1 MNTALLVLA
10 SLNFFQ
16 ANNQKITGSIV
27 NDTSLRAGNPFMI
40 VIPEGTLKF
49 SGPVTKVLVKICAGQ
64 LDKSGKFV
72 VDNSIYSGEAAIEMS
87 DKIPKSGEFN
97 WFANTFTFPGAYPYA
112 GMRVTVKA
120 TLELYGGSPPELKV
134 EKATYKTIQLP

>member
-1 MNTALLVLA
+1 MVVHLTASLLVRA
-10 SLNFFQ
+10 SFNFFR
-16 ANNQKITGSIV
+16 ANQRKITESIV
-27 NDTSLRAGNPFMI
+27 NDTSIRAGNPYKI

-97 WFANTFTFPGAYPYA
+97 WFANTFTFPGAYP
-112 GMRVTVKA
+112 
-120 TLELYGGSPPELKV
+120 
-134 EKATYKTIQLP
+134 

>member
-1 MNTALLVLA
+1 MNAILWAVTSLVV
-10 SLNFFQ
+10 FQ

-72 VDNSIYSGEAAIEMS
+72 GDNSIYSGEAAIEMS
-87 DKIPKSGEFN
+87 DKIPKNGEFN
-97 WFANTFTFPGAYPYA
+97 WFANTFTFPGVYPYT
-112 GMRVTVKA
+112 GMKVTVRA
-120 TLELYGGSPPELKV
+120 TLELYGGSPPELKA
-134 EKATYKTIQLP
+134 EKSIYKTLQLP

>member
-1 MNTALLVLA
+1 MEVFMNAILWAVTSLVV
-10 SLNFFQ
+10 FQ

-64 LDKSGKFV
+64 LDKS
-72 VDNSIYSGEAAIEMS
+72 
-87 DKIPKSGEFN
+87 
-97 WFANTFTFPGAYPYA
+97 
-112 GMRVTVKA
+112 
-120 TLELYGGSPPELKV
+120 
-134 EKATYKTIQLP
+134 